1 MDAKSMDGKSKRG
14 RGWGAN
20 DKLIHKGEDKKK
32 TFPEWKE
39 IYDTAGKVKKAKFE
53 AMIEW
58 LYQYARDMHTWGQ
71 DVRDDI
77 IRLEGRA
84 GFASGDPG
92 DPPDG
97 PPKGDE
103 EE

>member
-1 MDAKSMDGKSKRG
+1 MMGRKAKRKR
-14 RGWGAN
+14 
-20 DKLIHKGEDKKK
+20 
-32 TFPEWKE
+32 EWKSNTMKVPE
-39 IYDTAGKVKKAKFE
+39 HLVVRKDPNGVVLGTGDDREVAAFIDWIYQ
-53 AMIEW
+53 W
-58 LYQYARDMHTWGQ
+58 ARDMQAWGQ

-97 PPKGDE
+97 PPNGDE
-103 EE
+103 

>member
-1 MDAKSMDGKSKRG
+1 MDAKSKDAKSKRG
-14 RGWGAN
+14 RGWGA
-20 DKLIHKGEDKKK
+20 DGKL
-32 TFPEWKE
+32 KE
-39 IYDTAGKVKKAKFE
+39 LPKWNGIFDTAGKVKKDDFE
-53 AMIEW
+53 AMVGW
-58 LYQYARDMHTWGQ
+58 LYQYARDMHSWGQ

>member
-1 MDAKSMDGKSKRG
+1 MDGKSQRG

-20 DKLIHKGEDKKK
+20 KKLKEFPKSGEIFDDQGNVDKDK
-32 TFPEWKE
+32 F
-39 IYDTAGKVKKAKFE
+39 DTMLAW
-53 AMIEW
+53 M
-58 LYQYARDMHTWGQ
+58 YQYARDMQSWGQ

-77 IRLEGRA
+77 LRLEGHA

-97 PPKGDE
+97 PPNGE
-103 EE
+103 EEE